1 MSSLISP
8 ATRAVVTA
16 GVEATRSAVYL
27 VLIVVMVSVITE
39 REVRRASWPLAGVDM
54 WVTPLLVPLMV
65 AVAALLFRRFLGFF
79 N

>member
-1 MSSLISP
+1 MSSFISP

-27 VLIVVMVSVITE
+27 IVITVMIAVITG
-39 REVRRASWPLAGVDM
+39 REVRRARSPLAGVGT

-65 AVAALLFRRFLGFF
+65 AVAALLMRRFLGFV